1 MASPVHLVSLRL
13 VKAYRGYKSGEVIQ
27 ATPRLAAELERL
39 GVAVGDAARPLLEPQ
54 RAERAVATHQAV
66 EAR

>member
-1 MASPVHLVSLRL
+1 MQTVRL
-13 VKAYRGYKSGEVIQ
+13 LKAYRGYRAGETFQ
-27 ATPRLAAELERL
+27 ASERLAAELERL
-39 GVAVGDAARPLLEPQ
+39 GVAVRDAARPLLEPQ

>member
-27 ATPRLAAELERL
+27 ATSKLAAELERL
-39 GVAVGDAARPLLEPQ
+39 GVATREAARPLLDAS
-54 RAERAVATHQAV
+54 RFERAVATPIAL